1 MSGGNG
7 DDNREIVEE
16 LTRIDA
22 PYGRKIVLE
31 SVDHASGLRLLR
43 IRLREGSR
51 FTVLDID
58 DETAALWG
66 SAMSAWADMSPK
78 SLDQ

>member
-1 MSGGNG
+1 MSNS
-7 DDNREIVEE
+7 NENQEIVEE

-43 IRLREGSR
+43 IRIREGTR

-58 DETAALWG
+58 DETAAGWG
-66 SAMSAWADMSPK
+66 AAMSAWAKQP
-78 SLDQ
+78 QPAPNQ